1 MSRKGLKVLHV
12 SIGTNA
18 REMMNVSRIFG
29 MVVWQPMCDDF
40 GDLEMMN
47 AQCVPS

>member
-1 MSRKGLKVLHV
+1 MFSV
-12 SIGTNA
+12 GTNT
-18 REMMNVSRIFG
+18 REMMNVLGISG
-29 MVVWQPMCDDF
+29 VVVWQLMCDDF

>member
-1 MSRKGLKVLHV
+1 MF
-12 SIGTNA
+12 SIGINT
-18 REMMNVSRIFG
+18 REMMNVSRISR

-40 GDLEMMN
+40 GDLHMMS